1 MIDHPIHELDF
12 SRKIKLRP
20 LVLIGA
26 IGMGLL
32 LAGPPGGYASEP
44 QTTWECSSYA
54 GDAHT
59 RCLEA
64 FAESQRDQIAALQ
77 EKMQAQQ
84 ETILQL
90 KDQLDRQT
98 SRSADLQRRLEQPPA
113 VVQTVPAPYFYPHFY
128 PPYVYPPVGLGLYF
142 GHSWTYGPPFFY
154 RPYGY
159 RW

>member
-1 MIDHPIHELDF
+1 MTDHAIHELDF
-12 SRKIKLRP
+12 SRKIKLCP
-20 LVLIGA
+20 LVLMGA
-26 IGMGLL
+26 IGIGIL
-32 LAGPPGGYASEP
+32 LAGPTGHASEP

-64 FAESQRDQIAALQ
+64 FAESQRDQIATLQ

-113 VVQTVPAPYFYPHFY
+113 IVQTVPAPYFY

-142 GHSWTYGPPFFY
+142 GHSWTYGLPFFY